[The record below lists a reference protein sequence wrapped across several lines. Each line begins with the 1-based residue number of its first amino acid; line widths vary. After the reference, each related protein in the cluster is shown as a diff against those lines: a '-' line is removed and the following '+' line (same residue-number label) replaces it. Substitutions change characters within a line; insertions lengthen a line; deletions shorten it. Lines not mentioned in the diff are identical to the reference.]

1 MKRET
6 SPLATLVF
14 LLATLPLMFAQD
26 PQTQPSPALPSDTLG
41 PQLIAWS
48 QLQKPQPVPQLPLQ
62 PDRPLQQPDVQQA
75 KPPTQQE
82 QPAAPTFKGT
92 IIKNGTRYVLK
103 VSSNSTYQ
111 VDEQYSPK
119 QYEGKQVKIAG
130 TLDADGKSLRITS
143 IELVSQDVH
152 D

>member
-1 MKRET
+1 VKRET

-14 LLATLPLMFAQD
+14 LMVTLPLMFAQD
-26 PQTQPSPALPSDTLG
+26 PQTQPSPALTSDTLG

-48 QLQKPQPVPQLPLQ
+48 QLQKPQPVPQLMLR
-62 PDRPLQQPDVQQA
+62 PDRPVQQPDVHRANPPA
-75 KPPTQQE
+75 KQE

-103 VSSNSTYQ
+103 VSSDSVYQ
-111 VDEQYSPK
+111 IDDQDRPK
-119 QYEGKQVKIAG
+119 QYEGKHVKIAG
-130 TLDADGKSLRITS
+130 TLDPDGKSLHITG
-143 IELVSQDVH
+143 IEPASEDAH

>member
-1 MKRET
+1 
-6 SPLATLVF
+6 LVF

-48 QLQKPQPVPQLPLQ
+48 QLQKPQPVPQLLLQ
-62 PDRPLQQPDVQQA
+62 PDRPLQQPDVQRA
-75 KPPTQQE
+75 NPPTQQE

>member
-6 SPLATLVF
+6 SPLAAVVF
-14 LLATLPLMFAQD
+14 LVVTLPLMFALD
-26 PQTQPSPALPSDTLG
+26 PQAQPSPALASDH
-41 PQLIAWS
+41 QLIAWS
-48 QLQKPQPVPQLPLQ
+48 QLQKPQPVPQVLLQ
-62 PDRPLQQPDVQQA
+62 PDRPLQQPDVQRA
-75 KPPTQQE
+75 NPPTQQE

-92 IIKNGTRYVLK
+92 ILKNGTRYVLK

-111 VDEQYSPK
+111 VDDQYSPK

-130 TLDADGKSLRITS
+130 TLDADGKSPRITS

>member
-1 MKRET
+1 VKRET
-6 SPLATLVF
+6 SPLAALVF
-14 LLATLPLMFAQD
+14 LMVTLPLMFAQD

-48 QLQKPQPVPQLPLQ
+48 QLQKPQPVPQLMLQ
-62 PDRPLQQPDVQQA
+62 PDRPVHQPDVQPANPSA
-75 KPPTQQE
+75 KQE

-103 VSSNSTYQ
+103 VSSNSAYQ
-111 VDEQYSPK
+111 IDDQDRPK
-119 QYEGKQVKIAG
+119 QYEGKHVKIAG
-130 TLDADGKSLRITS
+130 TLDADGKSLHITG
-143 IELVSQDVH
+143 IELVSQDAH

>member
-1 MKRET
+1 V
-6 SPLATLVF
+6 L
-14 LLATLPLMFAQD
+14 
-26 PQTQPSPALPSDTLG
+26 
-41 PQLIAWS
+41 
-48 QLQKPQPVPQLPLQ
+48 LQ
-62 PDRPLQQPDVQQA
+62 PDRPLQQPDVQRA
-75 KPPTQQE
+75 NPPTQQE

-92 IIKNGTRYVLK
+92 ILKNGTRYVLK

-111 VDEQYSPK
+111 VDDQYSPK

-130 TLDADGKSLRITS
+130 TLDADGKSPRITS

>member
-1 MKRET
+1 MKREA

-48 QLQKPQPVPQLPLQ
+48 QLQKPQPVPQLMLQ
-62 PDRPLQQPDVQQA
+62 PDRPVHQPDVQPANPSA
-75 KPPTQQE
+75 KQE

>member
-6 SPLATLVF
+6 SPLAILVF

-26 PQTQPSPALPSDTLG
+26 PQTQPSPTLPSDTLG

-48 QLQKPQPVPQLPLQ
+48 QLQKPQPVPQVLLQ
-62 PDRPLQQPDVQQA
+62 PDRPLQQPDVQRA
-75 KPPTQQE
+75 NPPTQQE

-92 IIKNGTRYVLK
+92 ILKNGTRYVLK

-111 VDEQYSPK
+111 VDDQYSPK

-130 TLDADGKSLRITS
+130 TLDADGKSPRITS
-143 IELVSQDVH
+143 IELVSQDAH

>member
-1 MKRET
+1 M
-6 SPLATLVF
+6 V
-14 LLATLPLMFAQD
+14 TLPLMFAQD

-48 QLQKPQPVPQLPLQ
+48 QLQKPQPVPQLMLQ
-62 PDRPLQQPDVQQA
+62 PDRPLQQPDVQRA
-75 KPPTQQE
+75 NPPSKQE

>member
-1 MKRET
+1 VKRET

-14 LLATLPLMFAQD
+14 LLVTLPLMFAQN
-26 PQTQPSPALPSDTLG
+26 PQTQPSPALPSDILG

-48 QLQKPQPVPQLPLQ
+48 QLQKPQPMPQLLLQ
-62 PDRPLQQPDVQQA
+62 PDRPIQQPDVQAANPPA
-75 KPPTQQE
+75 KQE
-82 QPAAPTFKGT
+82 PPAAPTFQGR

-103 VSSNSTYQ
+103 VSSNTAYQ
-111 VDEQYSPK
+111 VNDQDRLE

-130 TLDADGKSLRITS
+130 TLDADAKSLHIAS
-143 IELVSQDVH
+143 IELASQDAH

>member
-1 MKRET
+1 
-6 SPLATLVF
+6 
-14 LLATLPLMFAQD
+14 LATLPLMFAQD

-48 QLQKPQPVPQLPLQ
+48 QLQKPQPVPQLLLQ
-62 PDRPLQQPDVQQA
+62 PDRPLQQPDVQRA
-75 KPPTQQE
+75 NPPTQQE

>member
-1 MKRET
+1 VKRET

-48 QLQKPQPVPQLPLQ
+48 QLQKPQPVPQLLLQ
-62 PDRPLQQPDVQQA
+62 PDRPLRQPDVQLA
-75 KPPTQQE
+75 NPPTQQE

-130 TLDADGKSLRITS
+130 TLDADGKSLRITR

>member
-1 MKRET
+1 
-6 SPLATLVF
+6 
-14 LLATLPLMFAQD
+14 LATLPLMFAQD
-26 PQTQPSPALPSDTLG
+26 PQTQPSPTLPSDTLG

-48 QLQKPQPVPQLPLQ
+48 QLQKPQPVPQLLLQ
-62 PDRPLQQPDVQQA
+62 PDRPLQQPDVQRA
-75 KPPTQQE
+75 NPPTQQE